1 MKKLTRAV
9 FPGSFDPIT
18 FGHID
23 IVRRSLK
30 IFDQIIIAVLSNPDK
45 KTLFSDDQRVALI
58 QEEFKD
64 LVDQVKVEKFSGL
77 LAEFVIA
84 KDTNIII
91 RGLRAVSDYEY
102 EAQMALTNKTLD
114 EKVETLFLVTSIN
127 NSYISSS
134 IVRQV
139 ASFGGSVSSMV
150 PEHVAKAL
158 KLKFTK

>member
-1 MKKLTRAV
+1 MKKLTKAV

-30 IFDQIIIAVLSNPDK
+30 LFDQIIVAVLSNPDK
-45 KTLFSDDQRVALI
+45 KTLFTDDQRVELI
-58 QEEFKD
+58 KEEFKD
-64 LVDQVKVEKFSGL
+64 LADQVKVEKFSGL
-77 LAEFVIA
+77 LAEFVRSQ
-84 KDTNIII
+84 DTNIIV

-102 EAQMALTNKTLD
+102 EAQMALTNKSLD
-114 EKVETLFLVTSIN
+114 EKIETLFLVTSIN

-134 IVRQV
+134 IVRQIS
-139 ASFGGSVSSMV
+139 SFGGSVSSMV

-158 KLKFTK
+158 KLKFKK